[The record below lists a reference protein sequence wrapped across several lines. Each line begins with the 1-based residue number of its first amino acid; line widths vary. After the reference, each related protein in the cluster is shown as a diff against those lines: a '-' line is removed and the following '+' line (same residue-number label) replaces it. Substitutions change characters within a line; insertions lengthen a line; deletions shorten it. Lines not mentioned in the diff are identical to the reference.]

1 MLIDAET
8 IRQAKEKLGDRTPNI
23 IVNELAIEKWDE
35 RNLKGCC
42 PFHNEKTPS
51 FVYDKRQCYSIA
63 LGVTRP

>member
-35 RNLKGCC
+35 RNLKVVAH
-42 PFHNEKTPS
+42 FTTKRHQVLYMT
-51 FVYDKRQCYSIA
+51 KRQCYSIA

>member
-42 PFHNEKTPS
+42 PFHNERHQVLYMTKDNAIPLLW
-51 FVYDKRQCYSIA
+51 V
-63 LGVTRP
+63 